1 MKIMKTMEEVK
12 TTVLSTLGNQNKAYF
27 IKIENHDEARL
38 LLESVRA
45 FEKMGISNVPDSSTL
60 KKAIKQIEKKIMLNS
75 VSENKSKL
83 KVNGT
88 MPEYCESCE

>member
-12 TTVLSTLGNQNKAYF
+12 STVLSTLGDQNKAYF

-75 VSENKSKL
+75 VSENKNKL

>member
-1 MKIMKTMEEVK
+1 MKVMKSMEEVK
-12 TTVLSTLGNQNKAYF
+12 TTVLSTLGDQNKAYF

-60 KKAIKQIEKKIMLNS
+60 KKAIKEIEEKILLNS

-83 KVNGT
+83 K
-88 MPEYCESCE
+88 

>member
-1 MKIMKTMEEVK
+1 MKVMKSMEEVK
-12 TTVLSTLGNQNKAYF
+12 TTVLSTLGDQNKAYF

-60 KKAIKQIEKKIMLNS
+60 KKAIKEIEEKILLNS

-83 KVNGT
+83 KEQLHEGI
-88 MPEYCESCE
+88 

>member
-1 MKIMKTMEEVK
+1 MKVMKSMEEVK
-12 TTVLSTLGNQNKAYF
+12 TTVLSTLGDQNKAYF

-45 FEKMGISNVPDSSTL
+45 FEKMGISNTPDSSTL
-60 KKAIKQIEKKIMLNS
+60 KKAIKEIEEKILLNN
-75 VSENKSKL
+75 VSANKSKL
-83 KVNGT
+83 SVNGA